1 MPATTSQPA
10 KTQPWKAH
18 YSPVNKDQ
26 MTANQNYLVD
36 NTGSLLIDGLCEG
49 ALHSELACARKET
62 KAQPWK
68 AHYSPVNKEQ
78 MTANQN
84 YLVDNTGSLLID
96 GCCAGALHSELA
108 CARKETKAQ
117 PWKAHYSPVNKEQMT
132 ANQNYLVDNTGSLLI
147 DGCCAGALHSEL
159 ACVSKEGGND

>member
-26 MTANQNYLVD
+26 MTANQSYLVD
-36 NTGSLLIDGLCEG
+36 NTGSILIDGICSGSG

-68 AHYSPVNKEQ
+68 AHYSPVNKEH

-108 CARKETKAQ
+108 CA
-117 PWKAHYSPVNKEQMT
+117 
-132 ANQNYLVDNTGSLLI
+132 
-147 DGCCAGALHSEL
+147 
-159 ACVSKEGGND
+159 SKEGGKDQWDGKRRDGA